1 MRSTSKTMRPT
12 RLKVAALMGALFLTL
27 GLGQTA
33 LAGQNGDRDQV
44 RKYQHS
50 QSGEYRGHRDSGHRD
65 SGHDYRRGDSRHQQG
80 GHHVQRDRRYSFGQH
95 HSYRQRH
102 FYGQRRHYHK
112 PRHGQGRHYGWTSPH
127 VNKGKHYGW
136 TAPYVN
142 RGRHQGHQVA
152 CQRVTRHG
160 YWGGRPAQIAG
171 LKCFDRYGRAY
182 IKPGSHRV
190 LRYYPQ
196 RFVFRGDQFSFAWR

>member
-1 MRSTSKTMRPT
+1 MRPT
-12 RLKVAALMGALFLTL
+12 SKAMIPTGLKVVALMGALFLSFTL
-27 GLGQTA
+27 GFGQTA
-33 LAGQNGDRDQV
+33 LAGQNGERDHV
-44 RKYQHS
+44 RKYQYS
-50 QSGEYRGHRDSGHRD
+50 QSGEYRGHRYSGH
-65 SGHDYRRGDSRHQQG
+65 Q
-80 GHHVQRDRRYSFGQH
+80 VQRDRRHSYGQH

-102 FYGQRRHYHK
+102 TYGQRHYYQK
-112 PRHGQGRHYGWTSPH
+112 PRHGHGKHYGWVAPH

-142 RGRHQGHQVA
+142 QGRHQGHQVA

-160 YWGGRPAQIAG
+160 YWHGRPAQIAG